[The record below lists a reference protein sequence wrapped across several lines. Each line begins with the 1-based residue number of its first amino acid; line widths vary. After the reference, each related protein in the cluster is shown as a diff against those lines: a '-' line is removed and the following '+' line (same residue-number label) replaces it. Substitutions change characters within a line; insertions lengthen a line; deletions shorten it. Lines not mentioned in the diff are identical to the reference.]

1 MMLRERRLG
10 SMDESVVKIIFMRD
24 KTTIEM
30 ESGTKIDFSAYLMD
44 GRKMTLDE
52 FRNIYFNIALGK
64 IWIGE
69 YDD

>member
-1 MMLRERRLG
+1 
-10 SMDESVVKIIFMRD
+10 MDESVVKIIFMRD